1 MNKSYRTRQQLLD
14 ELQELTSRMMEAE
27 ETLRA
32 IRGGEVDALVVSTTE
47 GDQVFTITGG
57 EYPYRVMIETM
68 NEGAVTLASDGTI
81 LYCNQR
87 FTDIVKGS
95 PEKVM
100 GSSIYQYISSKDLQL
115 FEALLEQGLK
125 GNSKVELALQTGGE
139 NAAPVLLSISTL
151 LHTDVPGLA
160 CLVVTDLTEQKR
172 TEALLAEERLTT
184 QILHQAAEIFVLCDP
199 RGRII
204 RASQSTIRLF
214 DRSPIFQVFDE
225 AFHLL
230 YPDGTPFVLL
240 SAMGD
245 KGLHTV
251 EVTFKHGD
259 NKSSSFLLSANSF
272 ITHKGV
278 AGVIVV
284 MVDITII
291 RAAEKELQRSQK
303 LFHTIARVSPVGLF
317 LTDSEGQC
325 VYVNE
330 YWSEIT
336 GLSPDETYGEGWA
349 KVLHPADKERVLNEW
364 HQAIQ
369 MDLPFESEF
378 RFQNQSGIIKYVMGR
393 AIAERGVRG
402 ERLGCVGTITDITG
416 RKQIEN
422 ELQTAYEGLEE
433 RVAERT
439 DQLVAS
445 NVLLKQEIVKRKIV
459 GEKLNESQV
468 RLRNLTNHLQQIREQ
483 ERSYLSRELHDEL
496 GQVLTGLKMDVRWI
510 ERRLPGDSILIAE
523 RLNSIIMLIDSAILS
538 VQRLSMALRPP
549 ALDDFGLNE
558 AIELVLMDFK
568 KRTNIA
574 CEFIATPHHTALNR
588 EVSTEIFRIFQEA
601 LTNIARHANAQ
612 RVAIILQHTED
623 KLTMEIRDDGRGIT
637 KKEIT
642 DSTSIGLT
650 GMHERV
656 YALEG
661 TLEINGVQGKGTTVT
676 VSIPLHEDN
685 KKKSTTIKRRPKKTA
700 KEV

>member
-14 ELQELTSRMMEAE
+14 ELQELTSRTMEAE

-32 IRGGEVDALVVSTTE
+32 IRGGEVDGLVVSTSE
-47 GDQVFTITGG
+47 GDRVFTLSGADHS
-57 EYPYRVMIETM
+57 YRVMVETM
-68 NEGAVTLASDGTI
+68 NEGAVTLASDGTV
-81 LYCNQR
+81 LFCNQR

-95 PEKVM
+95 LEKVM
-100 GSSIYQYISSKDLQL
+100 GSSIYQYISSENLQL
-115 FEALLEQGLK
+115 FEVLVEQGLK
-125 GNSKVELALQTGGE
+125 GNSKVELALQTGSKTS
-139 NAAPVLLSISTL
+139 APVLLSVSPL
-151 LHTDVPGLA
+151 QPTDMPGA
-160 CLVVTDLTEQKR
+160 VCMVVTDLTEQKR
-172 TEALLAEERLTT
+172 NEEILAEEKLTT
-184 QILHQAAEIFVLCDP
+184 QILNQAAEIFVLCDP
-199 RGRII
+199 RGRIS
-204 RASQSTIRLF
+204 RASQSTVRLF
-214 DRSPIFQVFDE
+214 DRSPIFQAFDE

-230 YPDGTPFVLL
+230 YPDRTPFVLL
-240 SAMGD
+240 SAMSN
-245 KGLHTV
+245 KFLHAV
-251 EVTFKHGD
+251 EVHFRHGD
-259 NKSSSFLLSANSF
+259 NEPSSFLLSANSV

-278 AGVIVV
+278 IGIVVV
-284 MVDITII
+284 MVDITIR

-317 LTDSEGQC
+317 LTDNEGQC

-349 KVLHPADKERVLNEW
+349 KALHPVDKERVLNEW

-378 RFQNQSGIIKYVMGR
+378 RFQKQSGIIKYVMGK

-402 ERLGCVGTITDITG
+402 ERLGCVGTITDITE
-416 RKQIEN
+416 RKRIE
-422 ELQTAYEGLEE
+422 EKLQTAYDGLEKKVE
-433 RVAERT
+433 ERT
-439 DQLVAS
+439 SQLVAS

-459 GEKLNESQV
+459 GEKLNESRE

-496 GQVLTGLKMDVRWI
+496 GQVLTGIKMDVRWI
-510 ERRLPGDSILIAE
+510 ERRLPEDGILIAE

-558 AIELVLMDFK
+558 AIELVLTDFE

-574 CEFIATPHHTALNR
+574 CEFISPPHPTALNR
-588 EVSTEIFRIFQEA
+588 EVSTEVFRIFQEA
-601 LTNIARHANAQ
+601 LTNIARHAEAQ
-612 RVAIILQHTED
+612 RVTIIMQHTEG
-623 KLTMEIRDDGRGIT
+623 KLIMEIRDDGRGIT

-642 DSTSIGLT
+642 DPTSIGLT
-650 GMHERV
+650 GMHERT

-676 VSIPLHEDN
+676 VSIPLHED
-685 KKKSTTIKRRPKKTA
+685 KKTKYRLPKKTA